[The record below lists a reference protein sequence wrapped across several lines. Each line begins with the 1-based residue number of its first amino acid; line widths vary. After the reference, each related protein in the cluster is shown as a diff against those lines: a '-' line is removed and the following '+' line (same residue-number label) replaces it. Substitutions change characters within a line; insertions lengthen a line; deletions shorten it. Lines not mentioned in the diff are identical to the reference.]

1 MTDTHT
7 LPVESNVV
15 ALVSKGIRDGSRGSL
30 RMPDVLGATIGSAVD
45 KLERQGVTVQ
55 VTLDYTDDVPA
66 NRVYAQYPAAG
77 GSAMLGSIVVLL
89 VSKGRRRGEVVE
101 RGVLPAIVGMN
112 SYEAEEAIRRAG
124 LTPMLIE
131 THHPSAPSGEVVAQL
146 PSLASLSQVPNMF
159 WVRSRPLL
167 LALAAFIA
175 ALSLL
180 WFFFAPV
187 IVPEVTGL
195 QEEVARKELTRAGF
209 RVGATR
215 TASLATT
222 AEEGEVVAQIPANGA
237 PLRRGSTVIITV
249 AGPMAKALVPDL
261 AGRTR
266 LQYELALQTV
276 GLTGKAVKQPSETV
290 KKGFVISTD
299 PAAGKSV
306 ERGQV
311 ITIYVSTGK
320 P

>member
-15 ALVSKGIRDGSRGSL
+15 VLVSRGIPDGSRSTL

-45 KLERQGVTVQ
+45 KLERKGVTVQ
-55 VTLDYTDDVPA
+55 VTLDYTDDVPT
-66 NRVYAQYPAAG
+66 NRVYAQYPAVN

-89 VSKGRRRGEVVE
+89 VSKGRRRGEVAE

-112 SYEAEEAIRRAG
+112 SYEAEDAIRRAG
-124 LTPMLIE
+124 LTPILIE
-131 THHPSAPSGEVVAQL
+131 TYHPSAPSGEVVAQL
-146 PSLASLSQVPNMF
+146 PSLASLSQVPNML

-167 LALAAFIA
+167 LALGAFIA

-187 IVPEVTGL
+187 IVPAVTGL
-195 QEEVARKELTRAGF
+195 QEEVARKELARAGF
-209 RVGATR
+209 RVAVTR
-215 TASLATT
+215 TANSATT

-237 PLRRGSTVIITV
+237 PIRRGSTVVITV
-249 AGPMAKALVPDL
+249 AGSKPRAMVPDL
-261 AGRTR
+261 VGGTR
-266 LQYELALQTV
+266 LQYELALETV
-276 GLTGKAVKQPSETV
+276 GLTGKTVKQPSETV
-290 KKGFVISTD
+290 KKGYVISTD
-299 PAAGKSV
+299 PAAGTSV
-306 ERGQV
+306 ERSQV

>member
-1 MTDTHT
+1 MSDTHT

-15 ALVSKGIRDGSRGSL
+15 ALVSKGIPDDARGSL

-89 VSKGRRRGEVVE
+89 VSKGRRRSEVTA
-101 RGVLPAIVGMN
+101 RGVLPVVVGMN
-112 SYEAEEAIRRAG
+112 SYDAEETIRLAG
-124 LTPMLIE
+124 LTPLLIE
-131 THHPSAPSGEVVAQL
+131 TYHPSAPGGEVVAQL
-146 PSLASLSQVPNMF
+146 PSLASLGQVPNML
-159 WVRSRPLL
+159 WVRVRPLL
-167 LALAAFIA
+167 LALGAFVAAIA
-175 ALSLL
+175 LL
-180 WFFFAPV
+180 WFFFGPV
-187 IVPEVTGL
+187 IVPSVTGL
-195 QEEVARKELTRAGF
+195 QEEAARKALTRAGF

-215 TASLATT
+215 VSTVADAK
-222 AEEGEVVAQIPANGA
+222 EGVVVAQIPANGA
-237 PLRRGSTVIITV
+237 PLRRGSTVVITV
-249 AGPMAKALVPDL
+249 AGPQPKAMVPDL
-261 AGRTR
+261 VGRTR

-276 GLTGKAVKQPSETV
+276 GLTGNVVKQPSETV

-299 PAAGKSV
+299 PVSGKSI
-306 ERGQV
+306 ERGRA
-311 ITIYVSTGK
+311 ITIYVSSGK